1 MQQQFKRSFRKW
13 LLVALCC
20 WPALTQVQGKPQLVY
35 YQSGFELTEMGVDD
49 LNLHLSAPDIYKTGG
64 DSTKSKVLAS
74 ILAFP
79 LPFGMLGMHRIY
91 LGAKPIIPILYIV
104 TFGGIV
110 GILPFIDMMVL
121 ILSKDIKPFVDS
133 SNILFWY
140 KKTE

>member
-1 MQQQFKRSFRKW
+1 MQQQFRGLFGK
-13 LLVALCC
+13 LVLAALCV
-20 WPALTQVQGKPQLVY
+20 WPALSHVHAKPQLVY
-35 YQSGFELTEMGVDD
+35 DQSGVE
-49 LNLHLSAPDIYKTGG
+49 SIYDSTLYQEVSDTYRTDG
-64 DSTKSKVLAS
+64 DSTKSKLLAS

-79 LPFGMLGMHRIY
+79 LPFGMLGLHRIY
-91 LGAKPIIPILYIV
+91 LGAKPIIPILYLV